1 MKKNL
6 YEYPKSS
13 LLGMPKDASL
23 IMSRI
28 LSNQNILKLLTY
40 NTRDWK
46 SQPAVSAEKVKE
58 MFETQQIS
66 AVPRI
71 KVDKSEKTY
80 LRLIYGSMTRNS
92 TNPEFRDNIISFDI
106 ICHFDVWNLGDLQ
119 LRPYKIAGQLDGM
132 FNNTRLTGVGKI
144 NFLGAS
150 QIILNEEYA
159 GLSLMYQIIHGE
171 EDKG

>member
-1 MKKNL
+1 MERDLKIIISEMLKNENLKKLLYYPDKNCLLMDNL
-6 YEYPKSS
+6 NEKQSV
-13 LLGMPKDASL
+13 SL
-23 IMSRI
+23 INNQI
-28 LSNQNILKLLTY
+28 KIIPKIEFNPKTPIQIIISNDNFT
-40 NTRDWK
+40 T
-46 SQPAVSAEKVKE
+46 
-58 MFETQQIS
+58 
-66 AVPRI
+66 
-71 KVDKSEKTY
+71 
-80 LRLIYGSMTRNS
+80 NS
-92 TNPEFRDNIISFDI
+92 DNPEFRDNIISFDI

>member
-1 MKKNL
+1 M
-6 YEYPKSS
+6 KSS
-13 LLGMPKDASL
+13 FLSMERDLKIIISEMLKNENLKKLLYYPDKNCLLMDNLNENQSVSL
-23 IMSRI
+23 INNQIKIIPKIEVNSKTPI
-28 LSNQNILKLLTY
+28 QIIISNDNFT
-40 NTRDWK
+40 T
-46 SQPAVSAEKVKE
+46 
-58 MFETQQIS
+58 
-66 AVPRI
+66 
-71 KVDKSEKTY
+71 
-80 LRLIYGSMTRNS
+80 NS
-92 TNPEFRDNIISFDI
+92 DNPEFRDNIISFDI